1 MKNKKQLTMEDKIE
15 KIKMIDLELTP
26 TKYHILFDVD
36 NDWNKGNDSS
46 MSSLER
52 AGFHQL
58 YLEYNRWEMRYK
70 LKLKVSDEQP
80 DIFTGGF
87 AEDENEN
94 TIQGFIF

>member
-1 MKNKKQLTMEDKIE
+1 MKKKKQLTMEDKVE

-26 TKYHILFDVD
+26 TKYHILFDETY
-36 NDWNKGNDSS
+36 DWNKGNDSS

-58 YLEYNRWEMRYK
+58 YLEYNRWEMKFR
-70 LKLKVSDEQP
+70 LKLDGSNEQT

-87 AEDENEN
+87 TEDKNEN
-94 TIQGFIF
+94 TIQGFTF